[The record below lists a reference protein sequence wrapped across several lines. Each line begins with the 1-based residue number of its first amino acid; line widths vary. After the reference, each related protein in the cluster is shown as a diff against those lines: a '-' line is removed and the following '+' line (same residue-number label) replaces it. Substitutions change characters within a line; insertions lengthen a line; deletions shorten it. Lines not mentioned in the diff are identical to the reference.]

1 MALLR
6 LRTGGECRN
15 LDIDRTPMYNA
26 AVAALETAPQR
37 WRLATALWGEC
48 SRMINTTNAVATA
61 MKSTMLWEEAL
72 SVYVRSESLGMQLDV
87 VSHNILLASFAAECC
102 TWTRILAQWARR
114 FDLQDIV
121 SLNSGLSTLG
131 SKAQW
136 GSCLLLLRDSP
147 SERVEMDSF
156 ATTSAIAALRDC
168 RWRLSLEFLVNSK
181 AAEDLSI
188 RTCNSAIATTQR
200 QLAWHCSLQL
210 FEMLRQTSQQ
220 PNLVSFNSLLTGEG
234 SAGRFWRWEA
244 AIQTF
249 ETGSELG
256 VDLFTLASLS
266 AILQGFAR
274 WEQALQLVQAHG
286 VAGTAASQDSQQDAS
301 SAPMLQA
308 TLGASE
314 RARCWERTLDLLWW
328 TKAFGLETVASH
340 AAAASALSDGRQWR
354 LALGCM
360 YLAPARVLV
369 ATNAAITAHAR
380 GRKWTLAIETLQSLA
395 LLKLEADSFTGTSA
409 ISACE
414 EAQWEFGLQILS
426 AKSLHSRHV
435 WCQTWPL
442 LNAAVSMFGSGRTW
456 RHPVELLTSLPL
468 TGLDSE
474 ECRPGV
480 AAALLVLAEEGQWP
494 VALQLLEQL
503 SVRRLQTCFSSCGP
517 LLTYCE
523 QQGLAGQEASLQLA
537 FELGMEV
544 ETKLAAELAGKNVV
558 LSSSNPACRRFHVGS
573 LGAISICTSYA
584 CCCLSCSRR
593 RSPPLKWRGRKRA

>member
-1 MALLR
+1 
-6 LRTGGECRN
+6 
-15 LDIDRTPMYNA
+15 
-26 AVAALETAPQR
+26 
-37 WRLATALWGEC
+37 
-48 SRMINTTNAVATA
+48 
-61 MKSTMLWEEAL
+61 
-72 SVYVRSESLGMQLDV
+72 
-87 VSHNILLASFAAECC
+87 
-102 TWTRILAQWARR
+102 
-114 FDLQDIV
+114 
-121 SLNSGLSTLG
+121 
-131 SKAQW
+131 
-136 GSCLLLLRDSP
+136 
-147 SERVEMDSF
+147 
-156 ATTSAIAALRDC
+156 
-168 RWRLSLEFLVNSK
+168 
-181 AAEDLSI
+181 
-188 RTCNSAIATTQR
+188 
-200 QLAWHCSLQL
+200 
-210 FEMLRQTSQQ
+210 
-220 PNLVSFNSLLTGEG
+220 
-234 SAGRFWRWEA
+234 
-244 AIQTF
+244 TF

-442 LNAAVSMFGSGRTW
+442 LNAAVSMFGSGR
-456 RHPVELLTSLPL
+456 PC
-468 TGLDSE
+468 LDSE

-544 ETKLAAELAGKNVV
+544 ETKLAAELAG
-558 LSSSNPACRRFHVGS
+558 
-573 LGAISICTSYA
+573 
-584 CCCLSCSRR
+584 
-593 RSPPLKWRGRKRA
+593 

>member
-1 MALLR
+1 
-6 LRTGGECRN
+6 
-15 LDIDRTPMYNA
+15 
-26 AVAALETAPQR
+26 
-37 WRLATALWGEC
+37 
-48 SRMINTTNAVATA
+48 
-61 MKSTMLWEEAL
+61 
-72 SVYVRSESLGMQLDV
+72 
-87 VSHNILLASFAAECC
+87 
-102 TWTRILAQWARR
+102 
-114 FDLQDIV
+114 
-121 SLNSGLSTLG
+121 
-131 SKAQW
+131 
-136 GSCLLLLRDSP
+136 
-147 SERVEMDSF
+147 
-156 ATTSAIAALRDC
+156 
-168 RWRLSLEFLVNSK
+168 
-181 AAEDLSI
+181 
-188 RTCNSAIATTQR
+188 
-200 QLAWHCSLQL
+200 
-210 FEMLRQTSQQ
+210 
-220 PNLVSFNSLLTGEG
+220 
-234 SAGRFWRWEA
+234 
-244 AIQTF
+244 TF

-474 ECRPGV
+474 VLQQLCH
-480 AAALLVLAEEGQWP
+480 LLKTLPLPFMMSWRQSVGSGTAEVEEG
-494 VALQLLEQL
+494 
-503 SVRRLQTCFSSCGP
+503 RLQTCFSSCGP

-544 ETKLAAELAGKNVV
+544 ETKLAAELAG
-558 LSSSNPACRRFHVGS
+558 
-573 LGAISICTSYA
+573 
-584 CCCLSCSRR
+584 
-593 RSPPLKWRGRKRA
+593 